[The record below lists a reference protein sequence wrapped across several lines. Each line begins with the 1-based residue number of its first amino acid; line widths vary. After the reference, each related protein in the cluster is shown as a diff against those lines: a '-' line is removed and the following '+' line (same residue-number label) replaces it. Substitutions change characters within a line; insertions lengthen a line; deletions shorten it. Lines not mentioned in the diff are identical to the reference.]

1 MWCSCE
7 KIAIYPSEDVIGS
20 TLPSKYRS
28 TAIPSK
34 MRYSHRYLAEVEVP
48 LMPSGPSFRGALT
61 QSVRLPP
68 PPTTSMKSLSIELQ
82 LLVIAHLPPRD
93 IVHLQQVSYPL
104 HALLG
109 QQ

>member
-1 MWCSCE
+1 MS
-7 KIAIYPSEDVIGS
+7 
-20 TLPSKYRS
+20 
-28 TAIPSK
+28 
-34 MRYSHRYLAEVEVP
+34 
-48 LMPSGPSFRGALT
+48 LMPSRFERIWRVAGVGAY
-61 QSVRLPP
+61 SKCS